1 MTIIY
6 ITIIVTAIMA
16 TIALVLIHTP
26 LIKIIVTC
34 LLIYNYKY
42 LVDNIVWKGLVMRKL
57 IWWVFAGTSGG
68 PNRARIVM
76 ALKNRPFNAHQLAET
91 LNLNYKT
98 VRHHL
103 KLLEEN
109 NIITSSG
116 KNKYGE
122 LYFLTTGMEENYDI
136 FEDLWNELKE

>member
-1 MTIIY
+1 MKRG
-6 ITIIVTAIMA
+6 AS
-16 TIALVLIHTP
+16 
-26 LIKIIVTC
+26 
-34 LLIYNYKY
+34 
-42 LVDNIVWKGLVMRKL
+42 MRKL

-76 ALKNRPFNAHQLAET
+76 ALNERPRNAHQLAEK
-91 LNLNYKT
+91 LDLNYKT

-109 NIITSSG
+109 NIITSTG

-122 LYFLTTGMEENYDI
+122 LYFLSKEMEDNYEI
-136 FEDLWNELKE
+136 FEDLWNELK

>member
-1 MTIIY
+1 M
-6 ITIIVTAIMA
+6 
-16 TIALVLIHTP
+16 
-26 LIKIIVTC
+26 
-34 LLIYNYKY
+34 
-42 LVDNIVWKGLVMRKL
+42 MRKL

-76 ALKNRPFNAHQLAET
+76 ALKKRPQNAHQLSES

-122 LYFLTTGMEENYDI
+122 LYFLTNGMEENYDI